1 MDESDLIEKLGK
13 IERLFAGAGSAGE
26 KEAAAQAMG
35 RIKSRLAEL
44 AQREKSVEYSFSLR
58 DSWNVRLFVAL
69 VRRYGLRPFRYPRQ
83 RKTTVMVRGPKSFVD
98 QTLWPE
104 YLELEKVLSS
114 YLSQVT
120 TRVISQA
127 IDADVSDAQEE
138 ADPQRLPGESR

>member
-1 MDESDLIEKLGK
+1 
-13 IERLFAGAGSAGE
+13 
-26 KEAAAQAMG
+26 
-35 RIKSRLAEL
+35 
-44 AQREKSVEYSFSLR
+44 
-58 DSWNVRLFVAL
+58 L